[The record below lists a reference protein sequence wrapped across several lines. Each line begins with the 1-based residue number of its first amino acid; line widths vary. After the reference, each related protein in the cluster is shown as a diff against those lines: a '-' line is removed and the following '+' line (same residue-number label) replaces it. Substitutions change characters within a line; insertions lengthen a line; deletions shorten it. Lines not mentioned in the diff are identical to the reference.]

1 MTKNITDPLTGQVML
16 VNVTKC
22 CGPVEPTELRLNQE
36 YIKYYILI
44 ASTVLVAL
52 IPMLCMLITTLL
64 IYQEMTQATR
74 VAQVIHCTFFE
85 PRTNTSIH
93 TSDSITHLST
103 TFIKSALPRA

>member
-1 MTKNITDPLTGQVML
+1 MLFTYRWFEHELPLISVTKNITDPLTGKVML

-74 VAQVIHCTFFE
+74 VAQVTL
-85 PRTNTSIH
+85 
-93 TSDSITHLST
+93 LSY
-103 TFIKSALPRA
+103 SVQ